1 MRFGVLA
8 GHDVARRT
16 ASDWTDF
23 VKQVESSG
31 LDCLLL
37 PDHLGPGPGV
47 VAALTA
53 AVFVSERLRLGYLV
67 LGNDFRHPVLLGRET
82 ATIDVLSAGRFELGL
97 GAGWKESEYRS
108 LGVDYRPA
116 TVRIERLGEALSIID
131 RVWSGASFSFTGTHY
146 RLDDVP
152 ASLPPLQVP
161 RPPVLVGGGGP
172 RILSLAARQA
182 DIVSVMPRMRTG
194 SPGGPIDLAEAT
206 ADGFRRKVELVRD
219 AAGERFE
226 RLELSLTM
234 LYLSVDNRSV
244 PASMRQP
251 GVGGAERDAV
261 GLQGLG
267 DRCRGPDARAACPL
281 RDLVLCGHGN
291 RVGRDD
297 PGRSRAARRL
307 VIRAG

>member
-8 GHDVARRT
+8 GHDVAWRS
-16 ASDWTDF
+16 ASDWTEF
-23 VKQVESSG
+23 VKRVEDSG

-53 AVFVSERLRLGYLV
+53 AAFVSERLRLGYLV
-67 LGNDFRHPVLLGRET
+67 LGNDFRHPVLLARET
-82 ATIDVLSAGRFELGL
+82 ATIDVLSGGRFELGL

-116 TVRIERLGEALSIID
+116 AVRIERLGEALSLID
-131 RVWSGASFSFTGTHY
+131 QVWSGASFSFTGTHY
-146 RLDDVP
+146 RLDNVP
-152 ASLPPLQVP
+152 ASLPPLQAP

-172 RILSLAARQA
+172 QILRLAARQA

-206 ADGFRRKVELVRD
+206 ADGLRRKIDLVRD

-244 PASMRQP
+244 PPSPGSGAWEGLSATPWGFKGSVTGAADRMRELHARY
-251 GVGGAERDAV
+251 GISYFVAMDTGLDAMTRVVAELRGGW
-261 GLQGLG
+261 
-267 DRCRGPDARAACPL
+267 
-281 RDLVLCGHGN
+281 
-291 RVGRDD
+291 
-297 PGRSRAARRL
+297 
-307 VIRAG
+307 